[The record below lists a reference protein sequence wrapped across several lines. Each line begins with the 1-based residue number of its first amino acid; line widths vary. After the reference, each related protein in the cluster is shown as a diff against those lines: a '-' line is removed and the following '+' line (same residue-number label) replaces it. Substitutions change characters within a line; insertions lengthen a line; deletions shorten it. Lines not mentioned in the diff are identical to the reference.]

1 MKFFKS
7 TLSIMILFTTS
18 SMFAARLPKGRT
30 LAAKPTARKTPTK
43 PAPKTTV
50 TTTQPTT
57 ATQPQTYKMLLSKIK
72 TMPANE
78 VVDNAGNTLQ
88 PAFVKSVLET
98 TPRLSQ
104 IEIEALLQAAVNMH
118 ATWSGN
124 QAKDKAALSKLSSQI
139 QDATSE
145 EMEMPEL
152 VEIAVT
158 KPAPKAVPYD
168 KPLPSVPYD
177 KPLPA
182 VPYGKPLPPV
192 PAPEFYDPTTALFKQ
207 EYLDNR
213 VKQLLQTNT
222 EQKTKNILEQ
232 ELLTGLRREWAD
244 RGITNI
250 VSSTKIALEQI
261 NDTVIKI
268 VEENR
273 EKLEEAQDILRKLQ
287 TKGTSSAEKAEEALM
302 KIKARSQTE
311 KPASSYDRP
320 LPALPEPTQAQL
332 ITTELAKIDNINAA
346 FAADISVA
354 QKAETLIPVL
364 GALKKAYPNM
374 SSADAAVPLMAA
386 LSEQGGAIAQWNDA
400 GKAELKKEIEDWF
413 NKIEVQK

>member
-88 PAFVKSVLET
+88 PA
-98 TPRLSQ
+98 
-104 IEIEALLQAAVNMH
+104 
-118 ATWSGN
+118 
-124 QAKDKAALSKLSSQI
+124 
-139 QDATSE
+139 
-145 EMEMPEL
+145 
-152 VEIAVT
+152 
-158 KPAPKAVPYD
+158 
-168 KPLPSVPYD
+168 
-177 KPLPA
+177 
-182 VPYGKPLPPV
+182 
-192 PAPEFYDPTTALFKQ
+192 LFKQ

-213 VKQLLQTNT
+213 VKKLLQTNT